1 MAVKPAFAR
10 QHKRATM
17 RHVITETPLS
27 TNQDNDA
34 EALPPPETQVVT
46 RWKVLCEGD
55 EARGLGHPRV
65 WLAIS
70 PATGWV
76 DCGYCDKRFVIDR
89 DHAEDSH

>member
-1 MAVKPAFAR
+1 MTQYIPP
-10 QHKRATM
+10 
-17 RHVITETPLS
+17 ENSLS
-27 TNQDNDA
+27 TEQTDLS
-34 EALPPPETQVVT
+34 ELRLPPPETQVVT

-70 PATGWV
+70 PATGLV

-89 DHAEDSH
+89 DHAHDDH